1 MKNLIKDQKS
11 SLDDAE
17 YEKIA
22 EMTEGYS
29 GADMA
34 TLCQEAAY
42 GPIRD
47 VDVDI
52 ENISLEDVSWILFF
66 LYKSSKPCVILVFIA
81 VGSTYKTS

>member
-1 MKNLIKDQKS
+1 MKNLIKSQKTS
-11 SLDDAE
+11 IDE
-17 YEKIA
+17 TEFGKIA
-22 EMTEGYS
+22 DMTQGYS

-52 ENISLEDVSWILFF
+52 ENISLEDVSCILM
-66 LYKSSKPCVILVFIA
+66 KGVMVE
-81 VGSTYKTS
+81 